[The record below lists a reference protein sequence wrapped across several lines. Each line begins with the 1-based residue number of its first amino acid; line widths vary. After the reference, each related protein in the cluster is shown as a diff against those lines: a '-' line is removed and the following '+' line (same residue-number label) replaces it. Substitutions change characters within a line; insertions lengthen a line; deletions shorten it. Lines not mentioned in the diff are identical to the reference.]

1 MRVAIIGVGN
11 VGKALGS
18 AAVAAGHSVVLT
30 ASDPAHAV
38 AAAQAVGATAAASNA
53 EAVRGADLVV
63 LAVPGGAVRA
73 VAAEIADAV
82 GSGVVVDSTNPLN
95 ATYSDLDIQGV
106 SGAADLQALLPS
118 AKVVKAFNTVFA
130 SRWAAPTE
138 NGESLD
144 LYIAGDDADAKSRV
158 ADLGASLGFRP
169 LDVGG
174 LRMARS
180 LEELAFLNITLNAG
194 NGWVWQTAWRLVGP
208 TTTGQ

>member
-1 MRVAIIGVGN
+1 
-11 VGKALGS
+11 
-18 AAVAAGHSVVLT
+18 VVLA
-30 ASDPAHAV
+30 ASDPAHA
-38 AAAQAVGATAAASNA
+38 AAAAESVGATAAASNT
-53 EAVRGADLVV
+53 EAVQDADLVV
-63 LAVPGGAVRA
+63 LAVPGSAVRA
-73 VAAEIADAV
+73 VATEIADAV

-95 ATYSDLDIQGV
+95 ATYTDLDIEGV

-130 SRWAAPTE
+130 SRYAAPTE
-138 NGESLD
+138 NGEAVD
-144 LYIAGDDADAKSRV
+144 LYIAGDHADAKSGV
-158 ADLGASLGFRP
+158 AELGASLGFRP

-208 TTTGQ
+208 TTGQ

>member
-95 ATYSDLDIQGV
+95 ATYSDLDIQGL

-208 TTTGQ
+208 TTGQ